1 MNMKMNFS
9 MDEIRLKVEEY
20 IKKGGRAAG
29 RPVLTAYYVLTADST
44 PESEKT
50 NIMIALVAI
59 VFPTS
64 IEDLLGQVFMVGKGF
79 AAVYAYKK
87 VKKYITPQIKDKVE
101 AKLDEWFHGSSGTAL
116 SGITVRHKDHTDLRR
131 LNLYREFVSVRI
143 SIISVTDCLL
153 FFAQEASGQIFPY
166 RFIIEF

>member
-1 MNMKMNFS
+1 MQPNFIFLRLINKRGDYEYENEFS

-101 AKLDEWFHGSSGTAL
+101 AKLDEWFHEN
-116 SGITVRHKDHTDLRR
+116 VMEVVEP
-131 LNLYREFVSVRI
+131 LYLE
-143 SIISVTDCLL
+143 
-153 FFAQEASGQIFPY
+153 
-166 RFIIEF
+166 

>member
-29 RPVLTAYYVLTADST
+29 RPVLTAYYVMTADST
-44 PESEKT
+44 PESERT

-64 IEDLLGQVFMVGKGF
+64 IEDLLGQAFMVGKGF

-87 VKKYITPQIKDKVE
+87 VRKYITPQIKDKVE
-101 AKLDEWFHGSSGTAL
+101 AKLDEWFHENVTE
-116 SGITVRHKDHTDLRR
+116 VVEP
-131 LNLYREFVSVRI
+131 LYLE
-143 SIISVTDCLL
+143 
-153 FFAQEASGQIFPY
+153 
-166 RFIIEF
+166 

>member
-1 MNMKMNFS
+1 MQFTATKVHPFASNKKKRRAMKLNFS
-9 MDEIRLKVEEY
+9 MDEIRIKVEEY

-29 RPVLTAYYVLTADST
+29 RPVLTAYYVMTADTT
-44 PESEKT
+44 PESERT

-64 IEDLLGQVFMVGKGF
+64 IEDVLGQIFMVGKGF

-101 AKLDEWFHGSSGTAL
+101 AKLDEWFHDNVTE
-116 SGITVRHKDHTDLRR
+116 VEV
-131 LNLYREFVSVRI
+131 LYLESK
-143 SIISVTDCLL
+143 
-153 FFAQEASGQIFPY
+153 
-166 RFIIEF
+166 

>member
-1 MNMKMNFS
+1 M
-9 MDEIRLKVEEY
+9 
-20 IKKGGRAAG
+20 
-29 RPVLTAYYVLTADST
+29 TAYYVMTAYST
-44 PESEKT
+44 PESERT

-101 AKLDEWFHGSSGTAL
+101 AKLDEWFHENVTE
-116 SGITVRHKDHTDLRR
+116 VVEP
-131 LNLYREFVSVRI
+131 LYLE
-143 SIISVTDCLL
+143 
-153 FFAQEASGQIFPY
+153 
-166 RFIIEF
+166 

>member
-1 MNMKMNFS
+1 MQPNFIFLRLINKRGDYEYENEFS

-101 AKLDEWFHGSSGTAL
+101 AKLDEWFHENVTE
-116 SGITVRHKDHTDLRR
+116 VVEP
-131 LNLYREFVSVRI
+131 LYLE
-143 SIISVTDCLL
+143 
-153 FFAQEASGQIFPY
+153 
-166 RFIIEF
+166 